1 MPKVKIISDSTAYL
15 PQKYV
20 DQYDITILPL
30 GLIWDGK
37 TYRDGVDITTTEFY
51 TRQLTA
57 TTLSTTSQVSV
68 GSYTEVIR
76 KLLDQG
82 NEVLILPISS
92 GVSGSYNAAVQ
103 ALADFPG
110 KPVEL
115 IDTKLVS
122 MALSFMV
129 LTAARAA
136 EKGANLVSCRQA
148 ALEAYPKIGVYF
160 TVENLK
166 YLAAGG
172 RIGGAKRFLG
182 TALDIKPVLAI
193 IDGKIEPVASVRS
206 KRKAID
212 KILDLIEKDIAGRR
226 PVRISVFHAN
236 IPEVAQELQDRAA
249 ARFSAEE
256 AILSEVS
263 PAIGSHTGPGT
274 IAIAYMA
281 G

>member
-20 DQYDITILPL
+20 DQYGITIIPL

-68 GSYTEVIR
+68 GAYKEVIQ
-76 KLLDQG
+76 KLLDGG

-92 GVSGSYNAAVQ
+92 GISGSYNAAVQ

-129 LTAARAA
+129 LAAARAA
-136 EKGANLVSCRQA
+136 EKGASLQECKQVAIES
-148 ALEAYPKIGVYF
+148 YKKIGVYF
-160 TVENLK
+160 TVETLK

-193 IDGKIEPVASVRS
+193 VDGKIEPVASVRS
-206 KRKAID
+206 KRKAIE
-212 KILDLIEKDIAGRR
+212 KILDLVEKDIAGRK

-249 ARFSAEE
+249 VRFGADE

-274 IAIAYMA
+274 IAVAYMA

>member
-1 MPKVKIISDSTAYL
+1 MSSVKIITDSSAYL

-20 DQYDITILPL
+20 DQYDLTILPL
-30 GLIWDGK
+30 SLIWDGK
-37 TYRDGVDITTTEFY
+37 SYRDGVDIKATEYY
-51 TRQLTA
+51 TRQETSS
-57 TTLSTTSQVSV
+57 TLSTTSQVTVNAFSEA
-68 GSYTEVIR
+68 YQ

-82 NEVLILPISS
+82 NEILVLPISS
-92 GVSGSYNAAVQ
+92 DISGTYDSALQ
-103 ALADFPG
+103 ALADFKG
-110 KPVEL
+110 KPIEL

-129 LTAARAA
+129 LTVARAA
-136 EKGANLVSCRQA
+136 EKGANLVSCKHA

-160 TVENLK
+160 TVETLK

-172 RIGGAKRFLG
+172 RIGGAKKLLG

-193 IDGKIEPVASVRS
+193 INGKIEPVVSVRT
-206 KRKAID
+206 KRKAMD
-212 KILDLIEKDIAGRR
+212 KMIDLIEKDIAGRK

-236 IPEVAQELQDRAA
+236 VPEEAADLLERAA
-249 ARFSAEE
+249 IRLGAEE
-256 AILSEVS
+256 TILSEVS

-274 IAIAYMA
+274 ISIAYMA

>member
-1 MPKVKIISDSTAYL
+1 MSKVKIISDSTAYL
-15 PQKYV
+15 PRQYV

-30 GLIWDGK
+30 GLIWEGK

-57 TTLSTTSQVSV
+57 TTLSTTSQLSV
-68 GSYTEVIR
+68 GAYTEAIR

-129 LTAARAA
+129 LAAARAA
-136 EKGANLVSCRQA
+136 EKGASLQECKQVAIES
-148 ALEAYPKIGVYF
+148 YKKIGVYF
-160 TVENLK
+160 TVETLK

-172 RIGGAKRFLG
+172 RIGGAKRLMG
-182 TALDIKPVLAI
+182 TALNIKPVLAI
-193 IDGKIEPVASVRS
+193 VDGKIEPVTSVIS
-206 KRKAID
+206 TRKAME
-212 KILDLIEKDIAGRR
+212 KILDLIEKNIAGRK

-236 IPEVAQELQDRAA
+236 VPEVAQDLQKRAIE
-249 ARFSAEE
+249 RFHPEE

-274 IAIAYMA
+274 IAVAYMA

>member
-1 MPKVKIISDSTAYL
+1 MAKVKIISDSSAYL
-15 PQKYV
+15 PQQYV

-30 GLIWDGK
+30 SLIWDGK
-37 TYRDGVDITTTEFY
+37 SYRDGVDIQATEYY
-51 TRQLTA
+51 TRQATA
-57 TTLSTTSQVSV
+57 TTLSTTSQVTV
-68 GSYTEVIR
+68 NAFKEAYQ
-76 KLLDQG
+76 KLLDHG
-82 NEVLILPISS
+82 NEILVLPISS
-92 GVSGSYNAAVQ
+92 GISGTYDSATQ
-103 ALADFPG
+103 ALADFKG
-110 KPVEL
+110 KPIEL

-136 EKGANLVSCRQA
+136 EKGANLLSCKHA

-160 TVENLK
+160 TVDTLK

-172 RIGGAKRFLG
+172 RIGGAKKFLG

-193 IDGKIEPVASVRS
+193 IDGKIEPVASVRT
-206 KRKAID
+206 KRKAMD
-212 KILDLIEKDIAGRR
+212 KILDLIEKDIAGRK

-236 IPEVAQELQDRAA
+236 VPVEAADLQQRAA
-249 ARFSAEE
+249 TKFGAVE

-263 PAIGSHTGPGT
+263 PAVGSHTGPGT
-274 IAIAYMA
+274 ISIAYMA